1 MNGGSIMDK
10 KEEEKWL
17 KDVSLTAEEFKK
29 PGYGSAD
36 KIMKEIDERIDRIR
50 KEKGIPE
57 K

>member
-1 MNGGSIMDK
+1 MDK

-17 KDVSLTAEEFKK
+17 KDVSLTEEEFNK

-36 KIMKEIDERIDRIR
+36 KIMKDIDERIDRIR
-50 KEKGIPE
+50 REKGIPV